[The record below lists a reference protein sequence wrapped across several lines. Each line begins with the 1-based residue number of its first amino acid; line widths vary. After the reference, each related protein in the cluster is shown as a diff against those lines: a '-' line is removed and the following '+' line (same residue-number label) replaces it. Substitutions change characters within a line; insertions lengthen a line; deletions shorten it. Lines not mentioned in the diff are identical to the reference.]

1 MHVKKILNL
10 GIGGRL
16 ADAFISFGSC
26 QPNKFPIWFQFDC
39 LNESISYTEKRVDQG
54 TFNKEEN
61 KKSCVDARGR
71 LEYIRVNFFR
81 YFG

>member
-54 TFNKEEN
+54 
-61 KKSCVDARGR
+61 RR
-71 LEYIRVNFFR
+71 
-81 YFG
+81 